1 MQLIFLGTSAGRP
14 TRSRN
19 VTSIAL
25 SLPEPHC
32 GFWLFDA
39 GEGTQ
44 HRMLGSKLKLNKL
57 ERIFV
62 THLHG
67 DHIYGLPGLLS
78 SRSYFEGAGP
88 LTIYGPP
95 GIRSYLEQ
103 TFELTGVHL
112 GYELH
117 IVEIAEGE
125 VAADERYLVEAAALE
140 HRLPCFGYRI
150 TERPQSGQLNLKRL
164 AELGVPAGPL
174 FGKLKRGEDVT
185 LECGTTISAADV
197 VGQPHPG
204 RVVTILG
211 DTRPCENAVK
221 LACSADLLVHEATF
235 AGGLEEKAAAYGHST
250 FTQAAEIA
258 KAANAKRL
266 VVTHFSSRYD
276 DEEVAELANGAKA
289 IFERIEPAVEMAEIN
304 VPRLPLTNS

>member
-1 MQLIFLGTSAGRP
+1 MQLTFLGTSAGRP
-14 TRSRN
+14 TRTRN

-25 SLPEPHC
+25 SLPEPQC
-32 GFWLFDA
+32 GFWLFDV

-44 HRMLGSKLKLNKL
+44 HRMLGSRFKLNKL

-78 SRSYFEGAGP
+78 SRGYFEGAGP
-88 LTIYGPP
+88 LTIYGPSGLRRYLA
-95 GIRSYLEQ
+95 GI
-103 TFELTGVHL
+103 FELTGVHL
-112 GYELH
+112 GYELNV
-117 IVEIAEGE
+117 VEIAEGE
-125 VAADERYLVEAAALE
+125 VVADDRYVVEAAELQ

-150 TERPQSGQLNLKRL
+150 TERPQPGPLNLKRL
-164 AELGVPAGPL
+164 GELGVPAGPL
-174 FGKLKRGEDVT
+174 YGKLKRGEDIT
-185 LECGTTISAADV
+185 LECGRSIAASDV
-197 VGQPHPG
+197 AGTPQPG

-211 DTRPCENAVK
+211 DTRPCDNAVR
-221 LACSADLLVHEATF
+221 LAMNADLLVHEATF

-258 KAANAKRL
+258 RDAGAKRL

-276 DEEVAELANGAKA
+276 DEAVAELANGVKD
-289 IFERIEPAVEMAEIN
+289 IFAEIEPAVEMTDILI
-304 VPRLPLTNS
+304 PRPPLTNS